1 MALSSFARCPASKVI
16 RAEAKERQGKRNDI
30 RRDNIQENLPECSEG
45 QSRDKLGAMAGVSGK
60 SGSVGL

>member
-16 RAEAKERQGKRNDI
+16 RAEAEKRMKAGKKTDPRENFPQGSD
-30 RRDNIQENLPECSEG
+30 EG
-45 QSRDKLGAMAGVSGK
+45 QARDKLGAMAGVSGK